1 MAGTLSRRDPLT
13 AIERS
18 ARMSRVRSTGNRS
31 TEIMVETVLRAA
43 KITGWRKHPQD
54 VPGRP
59 DFYFPKKKLAVF
71 VDGCF
76 WHACPRCA
84 RRIPRA
90 RRQFWKTKLLGNQ
103 RRDNRLRRLLVRRG
117 FKTMRLW
124 EHELREAN
132 WLSRLQRRLAK
143 DLTVIS

>member
-1 MAGTLSRRDPLT
+1 MARALIRRDPLT
-13 AIERS
+13 ISERS
-18 ARMSRVRSTGNRS
+18 TRMSRVRSTGNRS
-31 TEIMVETVLRAA
+31 TEVIVETLLRAA
-43 KITGWRKHPQD
+43 KIAGWRKHPQD
-54 VPGRP
+54 IPGRP
-59 DFYFPKKKLAVF
+59 DFYFPKNKLAVF

-84 RRIPRA
+84 RRIPST

-124 EHELREAN
+124 EHELRGAH
-132 WLSRLQRRLAK
+132 WLGRLQRRLAE
-143 DLTVIS
+143 DPTV